1 MNIGEYA
8 ALGTALCWSFGS
20 IFFTAASRRIGS
32 TTVNRLRLLLAL
44 VFLLALQLVL
54 KTKVMPWQASASDL
68 MWFGVSGI
76 IGFSIGDNFLFRA
89 FVILGPRRTMLIM
102 SLVPVF
108 GVLLAWIFM
117 HEIIGPLKIIA
128 IIITLLGVSWVILA
142 QKNDTSGRGSF
153 AEGLGMAL
161 GGALCQALGL
171 LLSKK
176 GLATGLDAVSG
187 NVIRI
192 FVAVLTVWFFSA
204 IRGNAGQSFLRLA
217 DRKAALG
224 VVGGAV
230 FGPFIGVTLSLIAIQ
245 HTYIGIASTIMA
257 LPPVFLIPLS
267 RLVFKEKIT
276 LAAVAGTIIALM
288 GVALLFLLPV

>member
-1 MNIGEYA
+1 
-8 ALGTALCWSFGS
+8 
-20 IFFTAASRRIGS
+20 
-32 TTVNRLRLLLAL
+32 
-44 VFLLALQLVL
+44 
-54 KTKVMPWQASASDL
+54 
-68 MWFGVSGI
+68 
-76 IGFSIGDNFLFRA
+76 
-89 FVILGPRRTMLIM
+89 MLIM

-142 QKNDTSGRGSF
+142 QKNDMSGRGSF
-153 AEGLGMAL
+153 VEGLGMAL

-187 NVIRI
+187 NAIRI

-276 LAAVAGTIIALM
+276 LAAVAGTIIALL